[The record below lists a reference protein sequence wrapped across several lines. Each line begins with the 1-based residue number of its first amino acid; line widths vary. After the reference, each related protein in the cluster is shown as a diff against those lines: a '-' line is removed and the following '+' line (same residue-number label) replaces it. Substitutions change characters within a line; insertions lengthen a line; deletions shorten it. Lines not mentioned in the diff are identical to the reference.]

1 MEYYHIHYP
10 KYDVRFTGYDIYSY
24 LTTTF
29 KYKNKSYVINKR
41 TSKRNIAR
49 NTRLVNDLKNKDS
62 VLYSELLIAIDEF
75 NNGKSIHVAPKEIS
89 KEILK
94 TYDIRYRGYFR
105 IKLHSNKFYYDW
117 DFECLIELEKNQ
129 FPVIYIEC

>member
-1 MEYYHIHYP
+1 MEYYYIHYP

-94 TYDIRYRGYFR
+94 TYDIR
-105 IKLHSNKFYYDW
+105 
-117 DFECLIELEKNQ
+117 
-129 FPVIYIEC
+129 